1 MKTIGLIGGMSWE
14 STVSYYQAINKG
26 INEQLGGLHSAKL
39 VLYSVDF
46 AEIERHQH
54 QGEWDKAATI
64 LINAASAL
72 EQAGADAVLI
82 CTNTMHKVAEKVEAA
97 ITIPLIHIADS
108 TAHTLQQNHVTTVGL
123 LGTRFTMEEDFY
135 KQRLEDNFNINV
147 LTPSKPHRDLI
158 HNVIYEQLCKGVIC
172 EASREAYI
180 EVIEL
185 LGAQGAQ
192 AVILGCTEIAL
203 LVNQSHTTMPL
214 YDTTTIHANAA
225 INFALQARVL
235 VP

>member
-26 INEQLGGLHSAKL
+26 VNEQLGGLHSAKL
-39 VLYSVDF
+39 ILYSVDF

-54 QGEWDKAATI
+54 LGQWDKAATI
-64 LINAASAL
+64 LINAASAV
-72 EQAGADAVLI
+72 EKAGADAVLI
-82 CTNTMHKVAEKVEAA
+82 CTNTMHKVAEQVETA
-97 ITIPLIHIADS
+97 ISVPLIHIADS
-108 TAHTLQQNHVTTVGL
+108 TAQVLQQNHVATVGL

-135 KQRLEDNFNINV
+135 KQRLVDNFSINV
-147 LTPSKPHRDLI
+147 LTPSKPNRELI

-180 EVIEL
+180 KIINS

-203 LVNQSHTTMPL
+203 LVNQSHTDMPL

-225 INFALQARVL
+225 VNFVLQPRVL
-235 VP
+235 AP